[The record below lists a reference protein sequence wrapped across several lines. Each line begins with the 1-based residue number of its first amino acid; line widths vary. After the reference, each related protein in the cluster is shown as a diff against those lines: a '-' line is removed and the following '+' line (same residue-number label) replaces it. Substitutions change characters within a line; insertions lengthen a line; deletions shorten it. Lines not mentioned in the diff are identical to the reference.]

1 MGISLEEIRCSGYAG
16 NVTLSDRNTFL
27 KAEILIAAL
36 FFIFLAVASAFII
49 PAYPAAA
56 EETSRRVSGLIQ
68 NVIGRSLEPNVYA
81 PFASMAGAVIYALAA
96 LILIY
101 YFFEQTPSPEILFF
115 ALFVLSLSFE
125 GMRLLVPLQKIRQ
138 IPALYLLMA
147 SRALLFGRFFGIF
160 SLFAASV
167 YAAGLEMQKQ
177 QNIIMIIALITL
189 VITLGV
195 PIDVLSWDTSYCMI
209 TGYTSMF
216 RMVEAGMLLITMLSF
231 FISAYS
237 RGSREYILI
246 GVGSFLVFLGR
257 NLLLSA
263 DTWVTPLPGLAALT
277 AGTYFIC
284 TRLHK
289 VYLWL

>member
-1 MGISLEEIRCSGYAG
+1 
-16 NVTLSDRNTFL
+16 VTLSERNTFF

-36 FFIFLAVASAFII
+36 FFIFLAAVFITII
-49 PAYPAAA
+49 PAFPVDA
-56 EETSRRVSGLIQ
+56 EETLRRAPGILQ
-68 NVIGRSLEPNVYA
+68 NFINPLLGPSAYA
-81 PFASMAGAVIYALAA
+81 PFASIAASAIYALLT

-101 YFFEQTPSPEILFF
+101 HFFEKTPSPEILFF

-125 GMRLLVPLQKIRQ
+125 VMRLMTPLQKFRQ

-147 SRALLFGRFFGIF
+147 ARMLLFGRFFGIF
-160 SLFAASV
+160 SLFTASV

-189 VITLGV
+189 VIILGV
-195 PIDVLSWDTSYCMI
+195 PIDVLSWDTSYSMI
-209 TGYTSMF
+209 TGYTALF
-216 RMVEAGMLLITMLSF
+216 RMVEAGVLLITLLSF
-231 FISAYS
+231 LISAHT
-237 RGSREYILI
+237 RGSNEYILI

-257 NLLLSA
+257 NLLFTA
-263 DTWVTPLPGLAALT
+263 DTWATPLPGFLALS
-277 AGTYFIC
+277 AGTWFIC

>member
-1 MGISLEEIRCSGYAG
+1 M
-16 NVTLSDRNTFL
+16 TLSDRNTFF

-36 FFIFLAVASAFII
+36 FFIFLAAVSAVII
-49 PAYPAAA
+49 PVYPAAV
-56 EETSRRVSGLIQ
+56 EETSRRAPGIIQSMVS
-68 NVIGRSLEPNVYA
+68 RSLEPSAYA
-81 PFASMAGAVIYALAA
+81 PFAAIAGAVIYAFAT

-101 YFFEQTPSPEILFF
+101 YFFEKTQSPEILFF
-115 ALFVLSLSFE
+115 ALFVFSLSFE
-125 GMRLLVPLQKIRQ
+125 GMRLAALLQKLYQ

-147 SRALLFGRFFGIF
+147 SRVLLFGRFFGIF
-160 SLFAASV
+160 SLFTASIC
-167 YAAGLEMQKQ
+167 AAGLEMQKQ

-189 VITLGV
+189 VITLGI
-195 PIDVLSWDTSYCMI
+195 PIDVLTWDTSYCMI
-209 TGYTSMF
+209 NGYTSMF
-216 RMVEAGMLLITMLSF
+216 RMVEAGVLLITMLSF

-263 DTWVTPLPGLAALT
+263 DTWVTPLPGLLALI
-277 AGTYFIC
+277 AGTWFIC